1 MSFRQYGGRN
11 YAARNNIVK
20 NNYTNANNLSVMT
33 KVGQP
38 SSVINFESDISG
50 NTIYGPYDFIGDVNI
65 TGNLNVSGTTT
76 LSSTLNVNGV
86 DALINGLTVGLGGG
100 QVSTNTALGFQALSS
115 NNSYGGNTAV
125 GYQSLYLNTS
135 TENNTAV
142 GYKTLFNNTNGFN
155 TALGESALF
164 SNTSGDSNTGLGL
177 KALYFNLIGTNN
189 VAVGRRALA
198 CSASSDP
205 FSGTGTSGSGSYNV
219 AVGNYSLYL
228 NNNGSYNTAIG
239 DHTLFSNTTGYDN
252 TAVGYYA
259 LFSNKDGNNN
269 TAFGYYALKAN
280 ESSYNN
286 TAIGYNALA
295 KNTGPKFIG
304 GGYDTDNTA
313 VGNNALY
320 NNTTGFWNTAVGLN
334 ALYRNITGSFNTAI
348 GLDAGNNYGGP
359 TNCDHC
365 TFIGS
370 NTSTGIDDTTDNNF
384 SYSTAIGYNAQI
396 NASNQIMMGGS
407 NNNGI
412 YPNVYVPGTLT
423 VNNTNVL
430 TNSLY
435 LTSGQLDTS
444 IYATSLISSCY
455 TSVQGNG
462 TFINMYAY
470 RYAAGTGWDTTAS
483 TIIQSK
489 IDNEPQA
496 MIEFN
501 PQGYPHGIAI
511 TNSVRAGIK
520 IDENGATTL
529 TSDASINGLTV
540 GRGGGNVNGN
550 TAVGTNA
557 LVSNTPDQGIF
568 GYDNTALG
576 YQALYTNA
584 KGYYNTAVG
593 NKALH
598 TNSGGYDNTAVGYKS
613 LYLNETG
620 TNNTAIGSGALYNNK
635 TCKDN
640 IAIGNDANYNNT
652 TFQNTIVIGNNV
664 TSTDSNQIL
673 IGETTQTISINGG
686 LQYTYGTIDSS
697 TPPPLTFPLKQY
709 YFVSTTSSSRT
720 DITLPYIDSSK
731 NGITVTFRRYLNN
744 NSTIR
749 IKGGTSGTTT
759 NYVISHDRTTPPT
772 DPFMDLGTNVFGVT
786 YTALDSYWY
795 TTVWLT

>member
-1 MSFRQYGGRN
+1 MSFRQYGGIN

-20 NNYTNANNLSVMT
+20 SNYTNANNLSVMT

-76 LSSTLNVNGV
+76 LNSTLSVNGV

-115 NNSYGGNTAV
+115 NNSYGGNTAL
-125 GYQSLYLNTS
+125 GYQSLYSNTY

-205 FSGTGTSGSGSYNV
+205 LSTKGTSGSGSYNV

-239 DHTLFSNTTGYDN
+239 DHALFSNTTGYDN

-313 VGNNALY
+313 VGHNALY

-334 ALYRNITGSFNTAI
+334 ALYSNITGSFNTAI
-348 GLDAGNNYGGP
+348 GLDAGDNYGGP

-370 NTSTGIDDTTDNNF
+370 NTGTGATNTDNNF

-396 NASNQIMMGGS
+396 TTSNQIMMGGL
-407 NNNGI
+407 NNGI
-412 YPNVYVPGTLT
+412 YPTVYVPGTLT
-423 VNNTNVL
+423 VT
-430 TNSLY
+430 
-435 LTSGQLDTS
+435 
-444 IYATSLISSCY
+444 
-455 TSVQGNG
+455 
-462 TFINMYAY
+462 
-470 RYAAGTGWDTTAS
+470 
-483 TIIQSK
+483 
-489 IDNEPQA
+489 
-496 MIEFN
+496 
-501 PQGYPHGIAI
+501 
-511 TNSVRAGIK
+511 
-520 IDENGATTL
+520 GATTL
-529 TSDASINGLTV
+529 SSTLGVSGDATINGLTV
-540 GRGGGNVNGN
+540 GRGGGNVHGN

-557 LVSNTPDQGIF
+557 LVSNTQGIF
-568 GYDNTALG
+568 
-576 YQALYTNA
+576 
-584 KGYYNTAVG
+584 GYYNTAVG
-593 NKALH
+593 FNSSYWQTGSSNTSVGYNALFGS
-598 TNSGGYDNTAVGYKS
+598 SGSSGSSNTAIGES
-613 LYLNETG
+613 ALFSNTSG
-620 TNNTAIGSGALYNNK
+620 FNNTAIGLYSLKNNTTGEKNTALGSGALQSATTSN
-635 TCKDN
+635 N
-640 IAIGNDANYNNT
+640 IAIGYNANANNVGYN
-652 TFQNTIVIGNNV
+652 NTIVIGNNV
-664 TSTDSNQIL
+664 NSNTSNQIL
-673 IGETTQTISINGG
+673 IGDTTQTISINGG
-686 LQYTYGTIDSS
+686 LQYSYFQINSDNN
-697 TPPPLTFPLKQY
+697 PNPLPVPLKQY
-709 YFVSTTSSSRT
+709 YFVDTRGETIDIYLPRISNNISDVKEGTT
-720 DITLPYIDSSK
+720 I
-731 NGITVTFRRYLNN
+731 TFRRYVSSGGNIVIHAASNN
-744 NSTIR
+744 YMVEQDQNTQTGDHPGSMT
-749 IKGGTSGTTT
+749 
-759 NYVISHDRTTPPT
+759 
-772 DPFMDLGTNVFGVT
+772 LGNGDVYGVT
-786 YTALDSYWY
+786 YTALGSNWY
-795 TTVWLT
+795 TIVWLTK

>member
-1 MSFRQYGGRN
+1 MSFRQYGGIN

-20 NNYTNANNLSVMT
+20 SNYTNANNLSVMT

-76 LSSTLNVNGV
+76 LNSTLSVNGV

-115 NNSYGGNTAV
+115 NNSYGGNTAL
-125 GYQSLYLNTS
+125 GYQSLYSNTY

-205 FSGTGTSGSGSYNV
+205 LSTKGTSGSGSYNV

-239 DHTLFSNTTGYDN
+239 DHALFSNTTGYDN

-313 VGNNALY
+313 VGHNALY

-334 ALYRNITGSFNTAI
+334 ALYSNITGSFNTAI

-370 NTSTGIDDTTDNNF
+370 DTSTGIGDTTDNNF

-396 NASNQIMMGGS
+396 TASNQIMMGGS

-412 YPNVYVPGTLT
+412 YPTVYVPGTLT
-423 VNNTNVL
+423 VT
-430 TNSLY
+430 
-435 LTSGQLDTS
+435 
-444 IYATSLISSCY
+444 
-455 TSVQGNG
+455 
-462 TFINMYAY
+462 
-470 RYAAGTGWDTTAS
+470 
-483 TIIQSK
+483 
-489 IDNEPQA
+489 
-496 MIEFN
+496 
-501 PQGYPHGIAI
+501 
-511 TNSVRAGIK
+511 
-520 IDENGATTL
+520 GATTL
-529 TSDASINGLTV
+529 SSTLGVSGDATINGLTV
-540 GRGGGNVNGN
+540 GKGNGGVN
-550 TAVGTNA
+550 T
-557 LVSNTPDQGIF
+557 
-568 GYDNTALG
+568 
-576 YQALYTNA
+576 
-584 KGYYNTAVG
+584 
-593 NKALH
+593 
-598 TNSGGYDNTAVGYKS
+598 NTAVGYQAMYKTTQGFCTAIGYDSSYWQTGSSNTSVGFNS
-613 LYLNETG
+613 LLGSSGSNG
-620 TNNTAIGSGALYNNK
+620 SSNTAIGESALFSNTTGSNNCAIGIYSLKNNTTGEKNTAVGSGALQSATTSN
-635 TCKDN
+635 N
-640 IAIGNDANYNNT
+640 IAIGYNANANNVGYN
-652 TFQNTIVIGNNV
+652 NTIVIGNNLNSN
-664 TSTDSNQIL
+664 TSNEIL
-673 IGETTQTISINGG
+673 IGDTTQTISINGG
-686 LQYTYGTIDSS
+686 LQYSYSQINSNNN
-697 TPPPLTFPLKQY
+697 PNPLLLPLKQY
-709 YFVSTTSSSRT
+709 YFVDTGNAQI
-720 DITLPYIDSSK
+720 DIYLPRIGNVHEDDVK
-731 NGITVTFRRYLNN
+731 EGTTVTFRRYVSSGGDIYIHAASNN
-744 NSTIR
+744 YMVEQDQVTQTGDHPD
-749 IKGGTSGTTT
+749 KMKLGSGDV
-759 NYVISHDRTTPPT
+759 Y
-772 DPFMDLGTNVFGVT
+772 GVT
-786 YTALDSYWY
+786 YTALGSNWY
-795 TTVWLT
+795 TTVWLTK